1 MIKHQH
7 SKKWIHGMV
16 EKKHLGLEELSPRK
30 KITLNRFFFVK
41 IQDMCVQILVFL

>member
-1 MIKHQH
+1 
-7 SKKWIHGMV
+7 MV

-41 IQDMCVQILVFL
+41 IQDMCVQILVFFLVFHRNIF